1 MLFGKCT
8 VLIHANIM
16 NIQKSIYFH
25 DLKIQKNIFI
35 LLILYNKAKRVV
47 RRSKNLEVA
56 SYHPRPLEKKECS
69 ASILANI
76 WLLGGAPLP
85 PAPQSARS
93 DGPVK
98 D

>member
-1 MLFGKCT
+1 MIRKFK
-8 VLIHANIM
+8 
-16 NIQKSIYFH
+16 
-25 DLKIQKNIFI
+25 KISSFI

-56 SYHPRPLEKKECS
+56 SNHPRPLEEECS